1 MNKRSIRQEGGLAY
15 EIGAIVAA
23 VVLCIGTYFI
33 AAQLGSPPLKTVAGA
48 DVAPASSPSH
58 N

>member
-1 MNKRSIRQEGGLAY
+1 MKTQSLRKERCLGF
-15 EIGAIVAA
+15 EIGAIIAA

-33 AAQLGSPPLKTVAGA
+33 AGA
-48 DVAPASSPSH
+48 FDTPPASFAVMQ